1 MGNLLSVF
9 FKKSPWANRSYRS
22 LKKSNCEQS
31 ALSTIYKRVM
41 RGNYSRNSLKKSDLS
56 DAIVIQWF
64 APKKL
69 YFSPFFW
76 QFFTTFPLFMPKS
89 KSLLSLFAMSLFF
102 KERWEQFALFH
113 KRIAISLF
121 CSQKTSDSLKKPK
134 SEFPTVEKTEPSF
147 TWPWDYVCIWYSQL
161 WMAFSPEV
169 TMYTN
174 SETIWILS
182 PKYCLYKYDFKFM
195 KQ

>member
-1 MGNLLSVF
+1 
-9 FKKSPWANRSYRS
+9 
-22 LKKSNCEQS
+22 
-31 ALSTIYKRVM
+31 M
-41 RGNYSRNSLKKSDLS
+41 RGNCSRNSLKKSDLS

-113 KRIAISLF
+113 KQIAISLF

-147 TWPWDYVCIWYSQL
+147 TWPWDYV
-161 WMAFSPEV
+161 
-169 TMYTN
+169 
-174 SETIWILS
+174 
-182 PKYCLYKYDFKFM
+182 YDTHSFEWPFLLKLLCTQIV
-195 KQ
+195 KQFEF